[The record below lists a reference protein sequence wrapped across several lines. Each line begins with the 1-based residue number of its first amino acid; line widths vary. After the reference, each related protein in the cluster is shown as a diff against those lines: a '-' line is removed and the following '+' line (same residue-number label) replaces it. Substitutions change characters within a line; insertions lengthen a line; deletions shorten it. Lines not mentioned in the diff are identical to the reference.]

1 MDTNEL
7 FGKEKISKVL
17 LKLAPPVMLAQL
29 IQALYNIVDSFFVGR
44 ASDSGLTAL
53 SIIYPIQLLM
63 IAFAVGTGVGIN
75 TAMAAKLGT
84 GGTKEANEYA
94 GVGTPLAA
102 VMWLLFAAVCYAIM
116 PAYAKMSTD
125 SPAVIADVIAYG
137 RIVCVLSFGLFLESV
152 WTKILQAHGDMKTPM
167 AAQIIGAITNIIL
180 DPLLIFGMFGLPKM
194 GISGAAA
201 ATVAGQIAAALVV
214 MKKGF
219 RRSPDRRKYPA
230 YIKRI
235 FALGTPNILMQS
247 AYTFYIL
254 GLNLILS
261 GFSDQAVTALGLY
274 YKWQTFFFIPLGAM
288 QTCIVPVISFNYAAH
303 NIERCKKTLSASVI
317 FGIAL
322 MSLGTLCFAV
332 IPEQMLRVFSS
343 DEQVVAIGTFGF
355 RIIGISFIPM
365 VTSLIFPVFFQA
377 VGSSVKSSL
386 LTVIRTVILFV
397 PLGYIFSRFG
407 LERFWLTFPV
417 TEIITTTV
425 GFIFYH
431 RFLKTPYVQKGLDK

>member
-7 FGKEKISKVL
+7 LGKEKISKVL

-84 GGTKEANEYA
+84 GGTKEADEYA
-94 GVGTPLAA
+94 GVGTPLAV

-137 RIVCVLSFGLFLESV
+137 RIVCVFSFGLFLESV

-194 GISGAAA
+194 GISGAAGRHSCGSDSCG
-201 ATVAGQIAAALVV
+201 AGCYEKRLPQVSRQEKIPCIHKAHI
-214 MKKGF
+214 
-219 RRSPDRRKYPA
+219 RSGHAEYPYA
-230 YIKRI
+230 VRI
-235 FALGTPNILMQS
+235 H
-247 AYTFYIL
+247 
-254 GLNLILS
+254 
-261 GFSDQAVTALGLY
+261 VLY
-274 YKWQTFFFIPLGAM
+274 PWT
-288 QTCIVPVISFNYAAH
+288 
-303 NIERCKKTLSASVI
+303 
-317 FGIAL
+317 
-322 MSLGTLCFAV
+322 
-332 IPEQMLRVFSS
+332 
-343 DEQVVAIGTFGF
+343 
-355 RIIGISFIPM
+355 
-365 VTSLIFPVFFQA
+365 
-377 VGSSVKSSL
+377 
-386 LTVIRTVILFV
+386 
-397 PLGYIFSRFG
+397 
-407 LERFWLTFPV
+407 
-417 TEIITTTV
+417 
-425 GFIFYH
+425 
-431 RFLKTPYVQKGLDK
+431 